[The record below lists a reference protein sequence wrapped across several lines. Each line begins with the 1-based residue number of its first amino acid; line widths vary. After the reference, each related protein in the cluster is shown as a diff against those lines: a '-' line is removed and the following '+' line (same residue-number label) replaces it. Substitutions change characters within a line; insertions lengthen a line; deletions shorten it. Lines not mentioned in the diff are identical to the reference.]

1 MYSVIR
7 ANRIF
12 CLSLATMNR
21 WGCRKSRHSHYIRVC
36 IIGVSDRTKK
46 LERCQTTDWV
56 SMTEKKVGAD
66 SDGGRAKRL
75 RGKLVRYDVRC
86 WRDVTS
92 VFFLRPSALD
102 NSTSRHRRLP
112 VVINRRLECMRGLF
126 ASNIAK
132 SSFFGTEKRHA
143 SRDRSVVLRPCGRAF
158 RGVGIL
164 CTGNHFVVF
173 ALHVLEI

>member
-1 MYSVIR
+1 MVISTSICIDIWGISKDELSVV
-7 ANRIF
+7 
-12 CLSLATMNR
+12 
-21 WGCRKSRHSHYIRVC
+21 YIHTNKKDPYTLPGNFHIDICVC
-36 IIGVSDRTKK
+36 IK
-46 LERCQTTDWV
+46 RCEQHLKGQRKESWQ
-56 SMTEKKVGAD
+56 
-66 SDGGRAKRL
+66 RWRRL